1 MGGSV
6 IDPAKWLLNLAG
18 SLTAPIFSRG
28 KNIATLKAA
37 KLAQQ
42 QALNNFQYSI
52 LNASAEVRSAL
63 VDIATYRE
71 KQVNVNAQRE
81 CLTKAVEFNQ
91 DLMNLANATYLEV
104 ISAQQSLL
112 QAQIQLENVKL
123 NNNLSV
129 INLYQVLGGGR

>member
-1 MGGSV
+1 M
-6 IDPAKWLLNLAG
+6 
-18 SLTAPIFSRG
+18 
-28 KNIATLKAA
+28 
-37 KLAQQ
+37 
-42 QALNNFQYSI
+42 
-52 LNASAEVRSAL
+52 
-63 VDIATYRE
+63 
-71 KQVNVNAQRE
+71 NAQRE